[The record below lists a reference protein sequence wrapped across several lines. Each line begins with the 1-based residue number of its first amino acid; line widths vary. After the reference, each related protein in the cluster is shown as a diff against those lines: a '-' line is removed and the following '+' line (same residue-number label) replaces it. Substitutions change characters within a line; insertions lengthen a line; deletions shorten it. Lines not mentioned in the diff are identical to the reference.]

1 MDFRGTIKIEK
12 GEIGYVATCLEN
24 DVTSQGKTIEKAL
37 ENVKEAISLYYEDN
51 DDVEVL
57 KNLQNR
63 EILIAK
69 VDVKI

>member
-24 DVTSQGKTIEKAL
+24 DVASQGKTIEKAI
-37 ENVKEAISLYYEDN
+37 ENVKEAISLYYDDDDN
-51 DDVEVL
+51 HEE
-57 KNLQNR
+57 LQALHNK

-69 VDVKI
+69 VEVKL